1 MGNERREGKCNG
13 EEGGGV
19 SEQTQLVEGRS
30 WVYTSTE
37 EKMLGY
43 TGRTWS
49 RAWFLGGP
57 GRGQANG
64 YGGKVSP
71 CRSKGL

>member
-13 EEGGGV
+13 EGRGV
-19 SEQTQLVEGRS
+19 SEQTQLVEERS

-43 TGRTWS
+43 TGEDLVRGLVS
-49 RAWFLGGP
+49 
-57 GRGQANG
+57 GRPWKGT
-64 YGGKVSP
+64 
-71 CRSKGL
+71 SKRVWG